1 MEIDLSNLQIAEQL
15 LSKGWNPIPIYKGKK
30 NPAVDW
36 LPYQK
41 RMATLEELSEWF
53 GKTDHEIAV
62 VTGKISGIT
71 VIDLDKKEN
80 VDGEKTATDK
90 RLNLPEECS
99 RKSPNGIHHYI
110 KYNPDLKQSQGVL
123 EGIDIRNDGGY
134 IKFWD
139 WDEKYHWLNDSDAV
153 EYTHDLLKNKQR
165 APFPDAGAVATNQSP
180 DVATVPEGQRHDFIV
195 KETSKF
201 MRILPRA
208 ETVKTVTALVKANCS
223 PIPPD
228 AEIIRTIND
237 VIERYQYDLDIKSIS
252 DIESKE
258 TEWLWHPYIPL
269 NMVTLIAGMPSS
281 MKSYFVIDLAL
292 RLTLKLP
299 FADGTSPKK
308 NYNVLYFP
316 IEDSIPQTIKTR
328 IERQGKGTPPNLFVS
343 EKTLNLTKY
352 DAQERFKEELHENN
366 IDVVILDPISSFLG
380 GKDTNSESVVRPA
393 LEFLKLLENQKVTSL
408 LIRHTNKGETQ
419 TNFDKVAGSGAWVQV
434 VRSLLLVAKDSEER
448 NKSYIKLEK
457 NNLVADSEYMLELYN
472 NDGVVELNQVPV
484 DDETFND
491 SFNNKD
497 NQNVSYVDVAVDYI
511 TEYLAE
517 HQYSERK
524 HIQEY
529 CNAGEISPASLKRA
543 MEKMVKAGVVI
554 KQKGTKKDKQ
564 KVFYSLSDVPEVQK
578 SGARTSEHLRTS
590 GTSDQTDKTLIQQQ
604 DFIKKGD
611 IE

>member
-1 MEIDLSNLQIAEQL
+1 MEIDATNLIIAEEL
-15 LSKGWNPIPIYKGKK
+15 LSRGWNTIPIIKGQKI
-30 NPAVDW
+30 PAVDW
-36 LPYQK
+36 KPYQEK
-41 RMATLEELSEWF
+41 KVTLDDLNEWF
-53 GKTDHEIAV
+53 GGTDNEIAV

-71 VIDLDKKEN
+71 VIDLDKKGN

-110 KYNPDLKQSQGVL
+110 KYNPDIKQTQGIL
-123 EGIDIRNDGGY
+123 DGIDIRNDGGY
-134 IKFWD
+134 IKVWD
-139 WDEKYHWLNDSDAV
+139 FEGEYDWLNDSPPVD
-153 EYTHDLLKNKQR
+153 YTHELLKKKQ
-165 APFPDAGAVATNQSP
+165 PKSFFVDGAVAIGQSP
-180 DVATVPEGQRHDFIV
+180 NLATVPEGQRHDFIV
-195 KETSKF
+195 KETSRL

-208 ETVKTVTALVKANCS
+208 EVVRTVTAIVKNQCN
-223 PIPPD
+223 PVPPD
-228 AEIIRTIND
+228 AEIITTIND
-237 VIERYQYDLDIKSIS
+237 VIERYQYNLDIKSIA
-252 DIESKE
+252 DVESRE

-299 FADGTSPKK
+299 FASGETPKK

-316 IEDSIPQTIKTR
+316 VEDSLEQTIKTR
-328 IERQGKGTPPNLFVS
+328 IERQGRGVPANLFVS

-352 DAQERFKEELHENN
+352 DAQERFKEHLHENN

-393 LEFLKLLENQKVTSL
+393 LEFLKSLESLKVTSL

-419 TNFDKVAGSGAWVQV
+419 NNFDKVAGSGAWVQV

-457 NNLVADSEYMLELYN
+457 NNLVADSETMLELYN
-472 NDGVVELNQVPV
+472 NDGVVELNERPV
-484 DDETFND
+484 DDEIFND

-497 NQNVSYVDVAVDYI
+497 NENVSYVDVAVDYI
-511 TEYLAE
+511 TEYLDA
-517 HQYSERK
+517 HPHSKRDL
-524 HIQEY
+524 IQEY
-529 CNAGEISPASLKRA
+529 CNSGDISPASLKRGL
-543 MEKMVKAGVVI
+543 EKMVKSGQVI
-554 KQKGTKKDKQ
+554 KEKGTGKESR

-578 SGARTSEHLRTS
+578 LGARTSEHLRTS
-590 GTSDQTDKTLIQQQ
+590 GTSDEKQSPLIQQQ
-604 DFIKKGD
+604 DQIKKG
-611 IE
+611 EL

>member
-1 MEIDLSNLQIAEQL
+1 MKAEEL
-15 LSKGWNPIPIYKGKK
+15 VSKGWNPIPILKGQKI
-30 NPAVDW
+30 PAVDW
-36 LPYQK
+36 KPYQEK
-41 RMATLEELSEWF
+41 KVTLEDISEWF

-71 VIDLDKKEN
+71 VIDLDKKEI

-110 KYNPDLKQSQGVL
+110 KYNPDIKQTQGIL
-123 EGIDIRNDGGY
+123 DGIDIRNDGGY
-134 IKFWD
+134 IKVWD
-139 WDEKYHWLNDSDAV
+139 FEGEYDWLNDSPPVD
-153 EYTHDLLKNKQR
+153 YTHELLKKKQ
-165 APFPDAGAVATNQSP
+165 PKSFFVGGAVAPDQSP
-180 DVATVPEGQRHDFIV
+180 DLATVPEGQRHDFIV
-195 KETSKF
+195 KETSRLMK
-201 MRILPRA
+201 ILPRA
-208 ETVKTVTALVKANCS
+208 EMVRTVTALVKTQCNPVPA
-223 PIPPD
+223 D
-228 AEIIRTIND
+228 AEIVATIND
-237 VIERYQYDLDIKSIS
+237 VYERYQYNLDIKSIA
-252 DIESKE
+252 DVESRE

-316 IEDSIPQTIKTR
+316 VEDSIPQTIKTR
-328 IERQGKGTPPNLFVS
+328 IERQDKGTPTNLFVS
-343 EKTLNLTKY
+343 ERTLNLTKY
-352 DAQERFKEELHENN
+352 DAQERFKEHLHENN

-393 LEFLKLLENQKVTSL
+393 LEFLKSLESLKVTSL

-472 NDGVVELNQVPV
+472 NDGVVDLKQVPV
-484 DDETFND
+484 DDDAFND

-497 NQNVSYVDVAVDYI
+497 NETTSFKDLAMDYI
-511 TEYLAE
+511 PEFLE
-517 HQYSERK
+517 D
-524 HIQEY
+524 
-529 CNAGEISPASLKRA
+529 NAGAEKYQIEEHCKARGEINPRTVRTATETLIKQ
-543 MEKMVKAGVVI
+543 GI
-554 KQKGTKKDKQ
+554 IYKQKGQ
-564 KVFYSLSDVPEVQK
+564 QRQSRKVFYYLSDDSIDTK
-578 SGARTSEHLRTS
+578 SGAEKSRHLMSSES
-590 GTSDQTDKTLIQQQ
+590 IDQPDKTLIQQQ